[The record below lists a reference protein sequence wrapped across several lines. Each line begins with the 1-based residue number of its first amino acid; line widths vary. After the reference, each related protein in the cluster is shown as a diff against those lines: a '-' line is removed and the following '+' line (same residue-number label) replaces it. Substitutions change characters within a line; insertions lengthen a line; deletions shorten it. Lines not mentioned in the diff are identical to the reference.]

1 MVVRRAAV
9 LSALVLA
16 VVWACSGTDR
26 GPAGGPVSGQLDKHC
41 TLPDGGPQ
49 VQPTSQASCQIGG
62 DAGTPT
68 YGDTMFNAEADD
80 DDCKYH
86 LKFTTTPVYEN
97 TDVNFTVTA
106 TTKSDGL
113 PATGANLDAEVYL
126 NDTHPAP
133 NSGQHTTESPPGTY
147 KVGPIRFDKAG
158 RWTVRFH
165 LFEQCLDSVPDS
177 PHGHAGF
184 FIEVP

>member
-1 MVVRRAAV
+1 V
-9 LSALVLA
+9 
-16 VVWACSGTDR
+16 
-26 GPAGGPVSGQLDKHC
+26 GGPVAGAADTHC
-41 TLPDGGPQ
+41 SLPDGGSRA
-49 VQPTSQASCQIGG
+49 QPTSQASCALAAGA
-62 DAGTPT
+62 DAGTT
-68 YGDTMFNAEADD
+68 DYGAPMYNSEADD

-86 LKFTTTPVYEN
+86 LKFTATPVYEN

-126 NDTHPAP
+126 DSTHPAP

-147 KVGPIRFDKAG
+147 KIGPVRFDKAG
-158 RWTVRFH
+158 QWTVRFH

-177 PHGHAGF
+177 PHGHAAF
-184 FIEVP
+184 FIDVP